1 MVDEG
6 ENHESEAEKL
16 AKKVRILC
24 WVMTSP
30 EGFDSKA
37 KHVKATWGK
46 RCNKLVFMSS
56 EAEETLPVIKL
67 GDVGRDAITCG
78 GKQGWPS
85 NMFTTTTGDRIIGLF
100 WIEIFVYKLLSNE
113 MVTLF
118 LEQLKLRP
126 HAQCFQQF
134 DAKVKPGK
142 IGYSDVEKVT
152 VIFAVNAVNKARTT
166 QKSSAFLDGF

>member
-1 MVDEG
+1 
-6 ENHESEAEKL
+6 
-16 AKKVRILC
+16 
-24 WVMTSP
+24 
-30 EGFDSKA
+30 
-37 KHVKATWGK
+37 
-46 RCNKLVFMSS
+46 
-56 EAEETLPVIKL
+56 
-67 GDVGRDAITCG
+67 
-78 GKQGWPS
+78 
-85 NMFTTTTGDRIIGLF
+85 
-100 WIEIFVYKLLSNE
+100 

-166 QKSSAFLDGF
+166 QKSSAFLDGFWDIFAIDSYGWSLLIQLI